1 MCYGS
6 SGGLRAA
13 EALKQILGELQV
25 ATVRAQVSVS
35 IFEDMQDYSVMTP
48 HDFQARNITTMLDQ
62 TERWAGALKTLR

>member
-25 ATVRAQVSVS
+25 ATVRAQVSAS
-35 IFEDMQDYSVMTP
+35 IFDDMRDYSAMTP
-48 HDFQARNITTMLDQ
+48 RDFQAANLQEMLRQ
-62 TERWAGALKTLR
+62 TERWAGALKPLR